1 MKEYTNTIKACAYS
15 LGVHADTLAHMIPLI
30 KAVDDA
36 RSKSVKGGEPSPTI
50 ETLIVELNM
59 NGELCRLSPSTRI

>member
-1 MKEYTNTIKACAYS
+1 MKEYTNTIRACAYS

-36 RSKSVKGGEPSPTI
+36 RSKSLKDGDVNPVI

-59 NGELCRLSPSTRI
+59 NGELFRLPPSTRI